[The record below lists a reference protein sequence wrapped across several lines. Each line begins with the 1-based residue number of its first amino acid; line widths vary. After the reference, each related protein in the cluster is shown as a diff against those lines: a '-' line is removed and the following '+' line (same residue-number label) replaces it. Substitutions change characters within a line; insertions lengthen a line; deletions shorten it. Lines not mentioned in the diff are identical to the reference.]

1 MVGCNLDARTEPSD
15 SHIVFTMSILPVKW
29 SSCIYL
35 HFKTLQKKF
44 VRDASVTSSNLK
56 NHIEC
61 KCTEQTSRISRHGI
75 GFSAGGDRG
84 ELGIE

>member
-61 KCTEQTSRISRHGI
+61 KCKGSLQIKPVEKFGLLS
-75 GFSAGGDRG
+75 
-84 ELGIE
+84 